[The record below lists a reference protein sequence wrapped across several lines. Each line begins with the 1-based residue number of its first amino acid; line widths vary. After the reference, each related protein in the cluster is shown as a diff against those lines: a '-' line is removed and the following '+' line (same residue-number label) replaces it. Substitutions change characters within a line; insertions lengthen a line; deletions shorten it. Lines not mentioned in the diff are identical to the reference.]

1 MRIRGLVVLTLG
13 VVLAGGA
20 VMVARTLIDPAA
32 QPAGEAE
39 AREIGTVVVA
49 NADIPFGAHISYEV
63 VRLQDWPLEALPPEA
78 FLALDELLGSDAQE
92 PRRARRSMVKGEP
105 LVRGK
110 VSEFGERVT
119 IADAID
125 PEKRVM
131 TIRVDDVSGV
141 GGFVTPG
148 DRVDVVMIRQ
158 TDGNNNNM
166 VAATILQDITVRAI
180 DQISDEDRDKPNV
193 VRSVTVEV
201 SPEDTQR
208 LALAQ
213 QAGRLSLS
221 LRNGVN
227 RNVTPLRTVDVN
239 QLVTRQEVGPNPAPI
254 RRQPTVT
261 VNRGGTRTSVAVG
274 GS

>member
-1 MRIRGLVVLTLG
+1 
-13 VVLAGGA
+13 VLAGGS
-20 VMVARTLIDPAA
+20 VLVARGLIDPTA
-32 QPAGEAE
+32 QPVGEAE

-49 NADIPFGAHISYEV
+49 NVDIPFGAHISYEV

-78 FLALDELLGSDAQE
+78 FLTLDELLGSGSEE

-110 VSEFGERVT
+110 VSDCGELVT

-158 TDGNNNNM
+158 TDGNNNM

-239 QLVTRQEVGPNPAPI
+239 QLVTRQEAGPNPAPI

-261 VNRGGTRTSVAVG
+261 INRGGTRTSVAVG

>member
-20 VMVARTLIDPAA
+20 VMVARGLIDPAV

-39 AREIGTVVVA
+39 AREVGTVVVA
-49 NADIPFGAHISYEV
+49 SADIPFGANVTYEL
-63 VRLQDWPLEALPPEA
+63 VRLQEWPLEALPPEA
-78 FLALDELLGSDAQE
+78 FLTLDELLGSDSQD
-92 PRRARRSMVKGEP
+92 PRRARRSMVRGEP
-105 LVRGK
+105 LLRGK
-110 VSEFGERVT
+110 VSDFGERVT
-119 IADAID
+119 IADAIE
-125 PEKRVM
+125 PGKRVM

-148 DRVDVVMIRQ
+148 DRVDVVMTRQ
-158 TDGNNNNM
+158 TDGNM
-166 VAATILQDITVRAI
+166 MAATILQDITVRAI

-221 LRNGVN
+221 LRNVGN
-227 RNVTPLRTVDVN
+227 RDVTPLRTVDVN
-239 QLVTRQEVGPNPAPI
+239 QLVTREVSGPAPV

>member
-20 VMVARTLIDPAA
+20 VLVARGLIDPAA
-32 QPAGEAE
+32 QPVGEAE

-49 NADIPFGAHISYEV
+49 NADIPMGAQISYEV

-78 FLALDELLGSDAQE
+78 FLTLDELLGSDAQA
-92 PRRARRSMVKGEP
+92 PRRARRSLVKGEP
-105 LVRGK
+105 LVHGK
-110 VSEFGERVT
+110 VSDFGERVT

-158 TDGNNNNM
+158 TDNNNM
-166 VAATILQDITVRAI
+166 VAATILQDITVRGI
-180 DQISDEDRDKPNV
+180 DQVSDEDRDKPNV
-193 VRSVTVEV
+193 ARSVTVEV

-213 QAGRLSLS
+213 QAGRLTLS

-227 RNVTPLRTVDVN
+227 RDVTALRTVDVN
-239 QLVTRQEVGPNPAPI
+239 QLVTRQEAGPSPAPI